1 VLNPLSGLRW
11 LTCFAVFG
19 GLTPLFPGLNSPQS
33 AAQNSAPVDIVYF
46 PLDALRNFSDVFAG
60 YLKLAGEPSSLAA
73 EHDRNVHAYRLEWL
87 SAQHGYKPIVRLVV
101 NADGTGTVF
110 IAEQSGDPHV
120 FHTTQRA
127 VPADDVSKFLQMVER
142 ANFWWTSPAEH
153 QKTGSRKV
161 YTMDA
166 STWAF
171 EGVRNGGYHVIFHDG
186 TQPKQRTTI
195 TDMIRS
201 LAQDLAHFD
210 DAEFPHPAAGSPP
223 EPNESR

>member
-1 VLNPLSGLRW
+1 MLNPLAGLRW
-11 LTCFAVFG
+11 LACFAVFG
-19 GLTPLFPGLNSPQS
+19 GLTLFPGLNSRQS

-46 PLDALRNFSDVFAG
+46 PLDALGKFSDFFAG
-60 YLKLAGEPSSLAA
+60 YLKLAGEPSLLAA

-87 SAQHGYKPIVRLVV
+87 SAQHGYKPIVRLMV

-110 IAEQSGDPHV
+110 VAEQSGDPRV

-142 ANFWWTSPAEH
+142 ADFWWTSPVEH
-153 QKTGSRKV
+153 QKSGSRKV

-166 STWAF
+166 NTWAF

-186 TQPKQRTTI
+186 TQPKQLTTI

-210 DAEFPHPAAGSPP
+210 DADFPHPAPGSPP